1 MQRRKLAVLIIMD
14 GWGLSDEKEHNAVYQ
29 AKTPNVDRLCREY
42 PYTTL
47 LASGEAVG
55 LPEGQMG
62 NSEVGHLNLGAG
74 RVVYQDLVRVSRAIH
89 DGSFFENRALV
100 SAADHAKRND
110 GAVHILGLLS
120 DGGVHTHLQHIHALV
135 KLYEEQGVDRLFL
148 HCFLD
153 GRDTPPQSA
162 LGYIND
168 TEELLGKFAGARNL
182 AKGGLD
188 GPKIATVG
196 GRYYGMDRD
205 NRWTRVEKA
214 YNAIVMG
221 QGLLAQSAAE
231 AVQTGYA
238 RGEVDELMLPTVI
251 LNDKGEPI
259 ARMQD
264 GDAVVFANF
273 RADRTREMTS
283 ALIYPDFS
291 RFERKFFPK
300 LSRFVCMTEYKEEF
314 NEVDIIEV
322 AYPPQK
328 LERLLGAEIE
338 TAGKR
343 QFHTSETEK
352 YAHVTFFFNGGI
364 EEPFEHEDRVL
375 IPSPS
380 VATYDLKPEMS
391 AYEVKAAVIDR
402 ILSREYAFVVVNFA
416 NADMV
421 GHTGV
426 LDAAVKAI
434 ETVDECVGEVVKA
447 TLSVGGCAIV
457 TADHGNAEKMWDE
470 ATNGPHTAHT
480 TNPVPCVVVGYLSG
494 PLVEQGKLADIAPT
508 ILTVLGLEVPEQM
521 NGEVLFA
528 K

>member
-29 AKTPNVDRLCREY
+29 ANTPNVDRLCKQY

-47 LASGEAVG
+47 QASGEAVG

-74 RVVYQDLVRVSRAIH
+74 RIVYQDLVRISRAVR
-89 DGSFFENRALV
+89 DGSFFENRALL
-100 SAADHAKRND
+100 SAAEHAKRN
-110 GAVHILGLLS
+110 GAAVHILGLLS
-120 DGGVHTHLQHIHALV
+120 DGGVHTHLQHLHALV
-135 KLYEEQGVDRLFL
+135 KLYESRGVDRVFL

-168 TEELLGKFAGARNL
+168 TEELLGK
-182 AKGGLD
+182 LD
-188 GPKIATVG
+188 GAKIASVG

-205 NRWTRVEKA
+205 NRWARVEKG
-214 YNAIVMG
+214 YDAIVLG
-221 QGLLAQSAAE
+221 EGLMAPSAAE
-231 AVQTGYA
+231 AVQMGYA

-251 LNDKGEPI
+251 VDDQGEPV

-273 RADRTREMTS
+273 RADRTREITS

-314 NEVDIIEV
+314 NEADIIEV

-328 LERLLGAEIE
+328 LERILGAEIE
-338 TAGKR
+338 AAGEK
-343 QFHTSETEK
+343 QFHTAETEK
-352 YAHVTFFFNGGI
+352 YAHVTFFFNAGV

-391 AYEVKAAVIDR
+391 AFDVKDAVINR
-402 ILSREYAFVVVNFA
+402 ILSRKYAFVVVNFA

-421 GHTGV
+421 GHTGM

-434 ETVDECVGEVVKA
+434 EVVDECVGEVVKA
-447 TLSVGGCAIV
+447 TLSAGGCAIL

-470 ATNGPHTAHT
+470 ATNAPHTAHT
-480 TNPVPCVVVGYLSG
+480 TNPVPCVVIGYLSG
-494 PLVEQGKLADIAPT
+494 PLVKQGKLADIAPT
-508 ILTVLGLEVPEQM
+508 ILTMLGLAVPKQM

-528 K
+528 T